1 MSTIKQVTQ
10 KHKSSI
16 SSYRRVNKSIK
27 IPSSASMETTI
38 ESEGSIISIKM
49 EQTTISG
56 IEMVG
61 IITEIELAVEIIEMA
76 VEWVMKKD
84 QRNIILLIIT
94 SILTKMTNKMN

>member
-1 MSTIKQVTQ
+1 
-10 KHKSSI
+10 
-16 SSYRRVNKSIK
+16 
-27 IPSSASMETTI
+27 METTI